1 MAREQRRIIIMR
13 ENLRYVIQYHAH
25 TIRILVRIVAQTA
38 KSASFACRFSLN
50 IRQFSLTPAKME
62 MPMSTTWFV
71 GADWLAEHIDD
82 PEIQI
87 IDARMASP
95 GQEDRNVAQEYL
107 NGHIP
112 GAVFFDIE
120 ALSDHT
126 SPLPHMLPRPETFA
140 VAMRELGVNQDKH
153 LIVYDEGNL
162 FSAPRAWWMLRTFGV
177 EKVSILGGGLAGWQR
192 DDLLLEEGAVELPEG
207 EFNAAFNPEAVV
219 KVTDVLLA
227 SHENTAQIIDAR
239 PATRFNAE
247 VDEPRPG
254 LRRGHIPGALNVPW
268 TELVREGELKTTD
281 ELDAIFFGR
290 GVSYDKP
297 IIVSCGSGVTA
308 AVVLLALATLDVT
321 NVKLYDGA
329 WSEWGARADLPV
341 EPVK

>member
-1 MAREQRRIIIMR
+1 
-13 ENLRYVIQYHAH
+13 
-25 TIRILVRIVAQTA
+25 
-38 KSASFACRFSLN
+38 
-50 IRQFSLTPAKME
+50 
-62 MPMSTTWFV
+62 MSTTWFV

-207 EFNAAFNPEAVV
+207 EFNATFNPEAVV

-239 PATRFNAE
+239 PAARFNAE

-268 TELVREGELKTTD
+268 TELVREGELNTTD

-308 AVVLLALATLDVT
+308 AVVLLALATLDVP
-321 NVKLYDGA
+321 NVKMYDGA

>member
-1 MAREQRRIIIMR
+1 
-13 ENLRYVIQYHAH
+13 
-25 TIRILVRIVAQTA
+25 
-38 KSASFACRFSLN
+38 
-50 IRQFSLTPAKME
+50 
-62 MPMSTTWFV
+62 MSTTWFV

-227 SHENTAQIIDAR
+227 SHENTAQVIDAR
-239 PATRFNAE
+239 PAARFNAE

-268 TELVREGELKTTD
+268 TELVREGEPKTTD

-308 AVVLLALATLDVT
+308 AVVLLALATLDVP

>member
-1 MAREQRRIIIMR
+1 
-13 ENLRYVIQYHAH
+13 
-25 TIRILVRIVAQTA
+25 
-38 KSASFACRFSLN
+38 
-50 IRQFSLTPAKME
+50 
-62 MPMSTTWFV
+62 MSTTWFV

-239 PATRFNAE
+239 PAARFNAE

-254 LRRGHIPGALNVPW
+254 LRRGHIPG
-268 TELVREGELKTTD
+268 G
-281 ELDAIFFGR
+281 
-290 GVSYDKP
+290 Y
-297 IIVSCGSGVTA
+297 
-308 AVVLLALATLDVT
+308 
-321 NVKLYDGA
+321 
-329 WSEWGARADLPV
+329 
-341 EPVK
+341 

>member
-1 MAREQRRIIIMR
+1 
-13 ENLRYVIQYHAH
+13 
-25 TIRILVRIVAQTA
+25 
-38 KSASFACRFSLN
+38 
-50 IRQFSLTPAKME
+50 
-62 MPMSTTWFV
+62 MSTTWFV

-87 IDARMASP
+87 IDARMAPP

-107 NGHIP
+107 HGHIP

-120 ALSDHT
+120 ALSDQT

-177 EKVSILGGGLAGWQR
+177 ERVSILGGGLAGWQR
-192 DDLLLEEGAVELPEG
+192 DDLLLEEGPVELQEG
-207 EFNAAFNPEAVV
+207 EFNATFTPEAVV
-219 KVTDVLLA
+219 KVTDVLLE
-227 SHENTAQIIDAR
+227 SHEKTAQIIDAR
-239 PATRFNAE
+239 PAARFNAE
-247 VDEPRPG
+247 IDEPRAG

-281 ELDAIFFGR
+281 ELDAIFFSR

-308 AVVLLALATLDVT
+308 AVVLLALATLDVP

-329 WSEWGARADLPV
+329 WSEWGARTDLPV